1 MGLPVSETYPAEVKV
16 TLGAL
21 DVIAA
26 IRLWNDEMAIRAL
39 TRVGHEPRNVV
50 LVAFSA
56 ARCRHLFTPGEP
68 LLPVRAC
75 QGGVGLGRPAV
86 PAEEVKFSAINAAR
100 NWRRSFQAF
109 FPTVFIILCHLD
121 DTLAVGVGTLPHQ
134 ATVQLVLERILF
146 EFQVLPGDTR

>member
-1 MGLPVSETYPAEVKV
+1 MRATGRRN
-16 TLGAL
+16 LG
-21 DVIAA
+21 
-26 IRLWNDEMAIRAL
+26 
-39 TRVGHEPRNVV
+39 
-50 LVAFSA
+50 
-56 ARCRHLFTPGEP
+56 TPGQP
-68 LLPVRAC
+68 LLPEAAGQRCVRLQRA
-75 QGGVGLGRPAV
+75 AV